1 LRALT
6 DPANYLGA
14 GPAMVDHLLDGRE
27 GGTRL

>member
-14 GPAMVDHLLDGRE
+14 APVMVDRVLGGR
-27 GGTRL
+27 